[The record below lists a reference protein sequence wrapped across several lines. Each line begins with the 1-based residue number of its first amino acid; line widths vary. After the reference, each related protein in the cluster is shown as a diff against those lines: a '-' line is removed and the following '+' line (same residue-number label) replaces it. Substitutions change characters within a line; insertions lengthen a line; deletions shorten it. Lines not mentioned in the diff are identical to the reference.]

1 LDAPKDLPLDRDA
14 VVLSMGNSGTT
25 AASAPSSNLFDTLSQ
40 RFQALTTNQRLLMG
54 AGVLGLVL
62 ALGLAFSS
70 AKSNSDYRVLFTN
83 VNEGDG
89 ASIIAALQQMNV
101 PYQFTEGGA
110 AIKVPQAMVYE
121 TRLKLAGQGLPK
133 AGNVGFELLENQ
145 KFGTSQF
152 VERVNYL
159 RGLEGELARSVGSMG
174 QVKSARVHLAVPKPS
189 AFVREQERPT
199 ASVILTLHPGR
210 VLDPSQIAAVSRLVS
225 SAVPGMKVQ
234 DVAIMDTEGG
244 VLGSNAS
251 RLAGLDASQL
261 KYTAEIEN
269 ALASRLSAILEPL
282 AGKDGFRAQVTVDVD
297 FDERERTSETYGKN
311 SPPNPQ
317 SIRSQQSVDA
327 GGNRSGAGGIPGSLT
342 NQPPVPPEAPIVNQV
357 QTQADGTRP
366 RNLRA
371 PGSVETGVAVSDDS
385 NFRKEQT
392 VNYEVDRAIEKLK
405 SSKGKLIRVSA
416 AVVLDNKFEK
426 GAQPSDGRKL
436 AYTPDE
442 IQKINSL
449 VKDAIGYVQT
459 RGDTVSVMNLPF
471 SEEPVV
477 PPAIVNPDLVSQ
489 LVSYG
494 AIALAV
500 LFAYFAI
507 LRPLLWPKPKAPPAP
522 AFIEPTMPEM
532 SEAERMREEMQTQEE
547 TWAAQQEAQ
556 KAREERV
563 EREIQEQMARM
574 REREIASKAKIDELV
589 TYAVKYAKEQPQD
602 ASLLLRA
609 WVSEPQ
615 PANQERT

>member
-1 LDAPKDLPLDRDA
+1 
-14 VVLSMGNSGTT
+14 
-25 AASAPSSNLFDTLSQ
+25 
-40 RFQALTTNQRLLMG
+40 
-54 AGVLGLVL
+54 
-62 ALGLAFSS
+62 
-70 AKSNSDYRVLFTN
+70 
-83 VNEGDG
+83 
-89 ASIIAALQQMNV
+89 
-101 PYQFTEGGA
+101 
-110 AIKVPQAMVYE
+110 
-121 TRLKLAGQGLPK
+121 
-133 AGNVGFELLENQ
+133 
-145 KFGTSQF
+145 
-152 VERVNYL
+152 
-159 RGLEGELARSVGSMG
+159 
-174 QVKSARVHLAVPKPS
+174 
-189 AFVREQERPT
+189 
-199 ASVILTLHPGR
+199 
-210 VLDPSQIAAVSRLVS
+210 
-225 SAVPGMKVQ
+225 
-234 DVAIMDTEGG
+234 
-244 VLGSNAS
+244 
-251 RLAGLDASQL
+251 
-261 KYTAEIEN
+261 
-269 ALASRLSAILEPL
+269 
-282 AGKDGFRAQVTVDVD
+282 
-297 FDERERTSETYGKN
+297 
-311 SPPNPQ
+311 
-317 SIRSQQSVDA
+317 VDA

-385 NFRKEQT
+385 NYRKEQT